1 MNIVSNNNRLLSING
16 GVAPGGGDMWAS
28 GLDYSG
34 GVITGY
40 SGTAFGGICDCD
52 SAAVVNSAFDKSTAW
67 VTGQGYISDTASLD
81 FVQNEAL
88 GYVGD
93 SISGISGHSFYVI
106 SAGSA
111 FEAVSALS
119 AGESVSALS
128 SVSAEY
134 AVNAG
139 SADLAGSAE
148 FAGSATSALVS
159 EQSNY
164 SDRAGS
170 AYTAIYDISGNSI
183 YDTYVK
189 NSELGDIPYV
199 QNTALGI
206 EGDKITAISGYGVG
220 DFDNLNYVQNTAL
233 GISGDKIT
241 AISSYEIK
249 SCDCHPHV
257 AVTGSGSVT
266 ISKPADTI
274 IISGKEYGSDIS
286 AASSYAFNQATA
298 AIPTDLMYK
307 SAIGSANNTITSYD
321 NVPFAGQGGG
331 HEYTGI
337 SPINVNNT
345 THLIGLDSPL
355 QIHGNS
361 PIYITEDDYGL
372 YINYSGASGVPM
384 RYTNHDGQTG
394 NVSALNFN
402 SNLDGSFAMTISG
415 CERNAYLIPQTV
427 NGTGYLWSSGGG
439 KFGTKMP
446 DIVCTA
452 FSYTDQ
458 TISLTSIGANA
469 VLVWCPNDLD
479 AGTYTI
485 SGRTGYS
492 IVAPGMWSMWVDDHS
507 AYGCILS
514 GNGFLGTV

>member
-16 GVAPGGGDMWAS
+16 GVAPGGGDMWTS

-34 GVITGY
+34 NVITGY
-40 SGTAFGGICDCD
+40 SGTAFGGICECD

-67 VTGQGYISDTASLD
+67 VTEQGYINDTATLP
-81 FVQNEAL
+81 FVQNTSIGFKGGL
-88 GYVGD
+88 
-93 SISGISGHSFYVI
+93 ISGISGTGFYAT
-106 SAGSA
+106 SADYA
-111 FEAVSALS
+111 NEAVSALS

-139 SADLAGSAE
+139 SAE

-164 SDRAGS
+164 SERAGS

-189 NSELGDIPYV
+189 NSDLGDLPYV

-206 EGDKITAISGYGVG
+206 EGDKITAISGYNVG
-220 DFDNLNYVQNTAL
+220 MKH
-233 GISGDKIT
+233 I
-241 AISSYEIK
+241 
-249 SCDCHPHV
+249 
-257 AVTGSGSVT
+257 GSGSVT
-266 ISKPADTI
+266 VTETGNSA
-274 IISGKEYGSDIS
+274 IISGKEYDTDI
-286 AASSYAFNQATA
+286 ANASSYAFNQATA
-298 AIPTDLMYK
+298 AIPTGLMYK

-321 NVPFAGQGGG
+321 NIPFAGQGGG

-345 THLIGLDSPL
+345 TDLISLDNPL
-355 QIHGNS
+355 QIRGID
-361 PIYITEDDYGL
+361 PVYITEDANNL
-372 YINYSGASGVPM
+372 YIGCSASGVPM
-384 RYTNHDGQTG
+384 RYTNHNGQTG

-402 SNLDGSFAMTISG
+402 SNLDGSLAMTIGG
-415 CERNAYLIPQTV
+415 CERNAYLIPQGLT
-427 NGTGYLWSSGGG
+427 GTGNLWCSGGG
-439 KFGTKMP
+439 KFGIKTP

-458 TISLTSIGANA
+458 TINLTSISANA
-469 VLVWCPNDLD
+469 VLVWCPNDMD

-492 IVAPGMWSMWVDDHS
+492 IMGLGMWSLWVDDHS

-514 GNGFLGTV
+514 GDSFYEEI